1 MDMADQTTTSV
12 EAGHEI
18 TDAQA
23 RPLLK
28 IGIAMAVLV
37 IVSFV
42 SMVVMFK
49 VLVYYQPLLQG
60 VPHPLSST
68 RVETLSEPLL
78 ETDAPRL
85 RLALRA
91 QEDEKLNGYS
101 LDAETGVPQIP
112 IERAMDLIAERGLP
126 VRTGSGAAGQ

>member
-1 MDMADQTTTSV
+1 MADQTTTSV

-23 RPLLK
+23 GPLLK

>member
-1 MDMADQTTTSV
+1 MADQTTTSV

-23 RPLLK
+23 GPLLK

-60 VPHPLSST
+60 VPHLLSSA

-101 LDAETGVPQIP
+101 LDAKTGVAQIP
-112 IERAMDLIAERGLP
+112 IERAIDLIAERGLP

>member
-1 MDMADQTTTSV
+1 MADQTTTSV

>member
-1 MDMADQTTTSV
+1 MADQTMASI
-12 EAGHEI
+12 EAGHET
-18 TDAQA
+18 TDAQGG
-23 RPLLK
+23 PLLK

-42 SMVVMFK
+42 GMVVMFK
-49 VLVYYQPLLQG
+49 VLAYYQPLLQG

-91 QEDEKLNGYS
+91 EEDEKLHGYS
-101 LDAETGVPQIP
+101 LDTDTGVAKIP
-112 IERAMDLIAERGLP
+112 IGRAMDLIAERGLP
-126 VRTGSGAAGQ
+126 VKTGSGAAEQ